1 MLSGT
6 ALKMM
11 LGLVRHAAL
20 RIEARAT
27 GERCGG
33 RTVSRRLVAIM
44 AANVAAYLR
53 LMEAAEEGTLA
64 RFKRQYYALID
75 PKRAHRSRTLKTTR
89 DGMLV
94 EFAKAVEP
102 ERMGVG

>member
-1 MLSGT
+1 MLSGSP
-6 ALKMM
+6 LKMM

-20 RIEARAT
+20 PIEARAT
-27 GERCGG
+27 GEAVRG

-44 AANVAAYLR
+44 AANVTAYLR

-89 DGMLV
+89 DGMRV

>member
-1 MLSGT
+1 
-6 ALKMM
+6 
-11 LGLVRHAAL
+11 
-20 RIEARAT
+20 
-27 GERCGG
+27 
-33 RTVSRRLVAIM
+33 M
-44 AANVAAYLR
+44 AANVTAYLR

-89 DGMLV
+89 EGMLV
-94 EFAKAVEP
+94 ELAKAVEP

>member
-1 MLSGT
+1 M
-6 ALKMM
+6 
-11 LGLVRHAAL
+11 R
-20 RIEARAT
+20 
-27 GERCGG
+27 G

-53 LMEAAEEGTLA
+53 LMEAGEEGTLA
-64 RFKRQYYALID
+64 RFKRQYHALID
-75 PKRAHRSRTLKTTR
+75 PKRGHRSRTLKTTR

-94 EFAKAVEP
+94 EFAKGVEP